1 MYKEPGGGWN
11 MNDNEDINKLKEV
24 VKESSDFYDVLSGE
38 ELEDLAIKNNL
49 EEQMDEELAYMAVD
63 YTNSCKLL
71 REWINDHD
79 REYMDLIR
87 KHILYVISPYKGEQ
101 RHELLEKAIEQLRII
116 SDDSPVSIQERLHLQ
131 NASMENLENYLI
143 NEIAKTLKQLFDD
156 NEFVENLEQMIAQM
170 DESKESDLN
179 EEEAAILTA
188 MKMWLGNHN
197 KVIPEAISDS
207 LAAVHVNGELE
218 EDFETEENSRLKM
231 AAMVIIGIGAAI
243 IITGIA
249 CCVMSIPMSFIFVEV
264 FGAGLTMN
272 ALKLAVSYS
281 VKCSIP
287 ILTVGL
293 GVSAAGILTKAV
305 GFAAKL
311 LSGSQTDLSRSVQ
324 SENAADNYV
333 SENIK
338 NASENVELLLDD
350 IRQCLDEMRTDIDNG
365 DFYQA
370 EILCENI
377 EDLLE
382 DAKKNT
388 VGRNDIV
395 NSSLKELENEKY
407 ELESLLEQEK
417 NQTES
422 IYE

>member
-1 MYKEPGGGWN
+1 
-11 MNDNEDINKLKEV
+11 
-24 VKESSDFYDVLSGE
+24 
-38 ELEDLAIKNNL
+38 
-49 EEQMDEELAYMAVD
+49 
-63 YTNSCKLL
+63 
-71 REWINDHD
+71 
-79 REYMDLIR
+79 
-87 KHILYVISPYKGEQ
+87 
-101 RHELLEKAIEQLRII
+101 
-116 SDDSPVSIQERLHLQ
+116 
-131 NASMENLENYLI
+131 
-143 NEIAKTLKQLFDD
+143 
-156 NEFVENLEQMIAQM
+156 
-170 DESKESDLN
+170 
-179 EEEAAILTA
+179 
-188 MKMWLGNHN
+188 
-197 KVIPEAISDS
+197 
-207 LAAVHVNGELE
+207 
-218 EDFETEENSRLKM
+218 
-231 AAMVIIGIGAAI
+231 
-243 IITGIA
+243 
-249 CCVMSIPMSFIFVEV
+249 MSIPMSFIFVEV

-293 GVSAAGILTKAV
+293 GVSAVGILTKAV

-324 SENAADNYV
+324 SENAADNYA

-338 NASENVELLLDD
+338 NASENVDLLLDD
-350 IRQCLDEMRTDIDNG
+350 IRQCLDEMRTDVDSG